1 MLGLEQLDRLWANL
15 LALGTKR
22 LAALGLVGLAV
33 FASVGFGSYYLSR
46 SDFDTLYSGLNAQD
60 VSRIGAVLKDAGIT
74 FDVNSEGTKVM
85 VRREETAQARML
97 LAEKGLPSSSNAG
110 YELFD
115 KLGPIGLTSFMQEVT
130 RVRAIEGEL
139 ARTIQAMKGVKA
151 ARVHIVMPETGSFR
165 RGRQPASASVVIR
178 TEMAADASTAQAIR
192 HLVAAAVP
200 GLTVD
205 DISILSTDGTVLAS
219 AGDASSTS
227 SSRMIELEKTVSKHL
242 TDNVRKTLTP
252 YLGLDN
258 FEVSVAARLNIDK
271 RQTNETSFDPDSKV
285 ERSLRVVK
293 ESGSQQDTSSKQP
306 VGVEQNV
313 PEQSAGG
320 SGGDQSK
327 RTNERREDL
336 TNFELNSKTIST
348 TSEGYRIDALTIAV
362 VLNRKRL
369 LATLGESATPEAV
382 QAQVKEVERLVG
394 TAAGVDVKRGDQISV
409 VAVEFAEDTQMN
421 QGFDTASLMGPLIGL
436 ATGLIKALTVLG
448 LVFIVVTFGLRPV
461 TRLLLDQKEGAQ
473 VAGGALGAAEGGA
486 AVDDGSLLTSNE
498 EAEIAAL
505 AADSAATAELLGI
518 KAQREPNLIEDITT
532 DVMRLSQRRLEQM
545 VALDEEQA
553 ANILK
558 QWMRE
563 RAA

>member
-1 MLGLEQLDRLWANL
+1 MLGLEQLEKLWSNL

-22 LAALGLVGLAV
+22 LAALGIVGLAV
-33 FASVGFGSYYLSR
+33 FAAVGFGSYYLSR
-46 SDFDTLYSGLNAQD
+46 SDYDTLYAGLNAQD
-60 VSRIGAVLKDAGIT
+60 VSRIGAVLKDAGIA
-74 FDVNSEGTKVM
+74 FDVNAEGSRIM
-85 VRREETAQARML
+85 VRREETARARML
-97 LAEKGLPSSSNAG
+97 LAEKGLPSSSNSG

-139 ARTIQAMKGVKA
+139 ARTIQAMKGIKA
-151 ARVHIVMPETGSFR
+151 ARVHIVLPETGSFR

-192 HLVAAAVP
+192 HLVSAAVP

-205 DISILSTDGTVLAS
+205 DISVLNTDGTVLAS
-219 AGDASSTS
+219 AGDASSSTS
-227 SSRMIELEKTVSKHL
+227 SRKIELEKAVSKDL
-242 TDNVRKTLTP
+242 GDNVRKTLTP
-252 YLGLDN
+252 YLGLNN
-258 FEVSVAARLNIDK
+258 FEVSVAASLNIDR
-271 RQTNETSFDPDSKV
+271 RQINETTFDPDSKV

-293 ESGSQQDTSSKQP
+293 ETGKQENSASRSP

-313 PEQSAGG
+313 PEQGAEGAGG
-320 SGGDQSK
+320 DLSR
-327 RTNERREDL
+327 RTSEKREDL
-336 TNFELNSKTIST
+336 SNYELNTKTVST
-348 TSEGYRIDALTIAV
+348 TSEGYRIETLTIAV

-369 LATLGESATPEAV
+369 LETLGESATPEAV

-409 VAVEFAEDTQMN
+409 VAVEFAEDTRMSE
-421 QGFDTASLMGPLIGL
+421 GFDSASLVGPLIGL

-461 TRLLLDQKEGAQ
+461 TRLLVDQREAQ
-473 VAGGALGAAEGGA
+473 VAGGALGTAEP
-486 AVDDGSLLTSNE
+486 AVTEEGPLLTSSE
-498 EAEIAAL
+498 EPEQAAL
-505 AADSAATAELLGI
+505 DSAATAELLGI
-518 KAQREPNLIEDITT
+518 KQQREPNLIEDITN

-545 VALDEEQA
+545 VSLDEEQA

-563 RAA
+563 RLA

>member
-1 MLGLEQLDRLWANL
+1 MLGIEQLDRLWANL

-46 SDFDTLYSGLNAQD
+46 SDYDTLYSGLNAQD
-60 VSRIGAVLKDAGIT
+60 ISRIGAVLKEAGID
-74 FDVNSEGTKVM
+74 FDVNSEGTRVM
-85 VRREETAQARML
+85 VRREQTAEARML

-151 ARVHIVMPETGSFR
+151 ARVHIVLPETGSFR

-178 TEMAADASTAQAIR
+178 TEMTADASAAQAIR
-192 HLVAAAVP
+192 HLVSAAVP

-205 DISILSTDGTVLAS
+205 DISVLSTDGTVLAS
-219 AGDASSTS
+219 AGDASSS
-227 SSRMIELEKTVSKHL
+227 SSARKIELEKTVSKDL
-242 TDNVRKTLTP
+242 GDNVRKTLAP

-258 FEVSVAARLNIDK
+258 FEVSVAARLNLDK

-293 ESGSQQDTSSKQP
+293 ESGSQLDSNSRQP

-313 PEQSAGG
+313 PDQGNTG

-327 RTNERREDL
+327 RTNDRREDL
-336 TNFELNSKTIST
+336 TNYELSSKTVST
-348 TSEGYRIDALTIAV
+348 TSEGYRIEALTIAV

-369 LATLGESATPEAV
+369 LASLGESATPEAV
-382 QAQVKEVERLVG
+382 QAQIKEVERLVG
-394 TAAGVDVKRGDQISV
+394 TAAGVDIKRGDQISV
-409 VAVEFAEDTQMN
+409 AAVEFAEDARLAD
-421 QGFDTASLMGPLIGL
+421 GSDSASLMGPLIGL
-436 ATGLIKALTVLG
+436 ATGLIKAVTVLG
-448 LVFIVVTFGLRPV
+448 LVFIVIMFGLRPV
-461 TRLLLDQKEGAQ
+461 TRALIDQKEAQ
-473 VAGGALGAAEGGA
+473 VAGGALEAAGAGG
-486 AVDDGSLLTSNE
+486 VDDGSLLMAGDE
-498 EAEIAAL
+498 EAAAL

-518 KAQREPNLIEDITT
+518 KDQPNLIEDITS
-532 DVMRLSQRRLEQM
+532 DVMRMSQKRLEQM
-545 VALDEEQA
+545 VALDEEMA